1 MTRARILVVDDKEN
15 MLKLFA
21 KILGDDCE
29 LTTAAEGGRALSLV
43 EAQDFDVVVTD
54 LKMPGADGLEV
65 LKAVKRRQP
74 DTEVVMM
81 TAYATVND
89 AVEAMKQGAYD
100 YLQKPFDPDAAVL
113 TVTRALE
120 RKRLKEQAANLRK
133 ELQSLHSFHNIV
145 GKSRAMQ
152 DVYRL
157 LEQAAGLDIT
167 VLITGETGTGKELA
181 ARAIHYQSARRDR
194 RFVPINCGALPA
206 ELVESELFGH
216 ARGAFTGA
224 VGAKQGLFEE
234 AAGGT
239 IFLDEVGELPLA
251 VQVKLNR
258 ALQEREIRRV
268 GDNTPTKVD
277 VRVIAAT
284 HRDLK
289 AEIQTG
295 RFRED
300 LFYRLHVF
308 PVRMPSLNERREDI
322 PLLAAHF
329 LDKHARSFKR
339 ALKGLT
345 SEALRVLSGYR
356 WPGNVRE
363 LENAIERAVAVA
375 AGPEMDAGD
384 LPAELR
390 ESQTSSVPM
399 EALVKLPYKD
409 ALEMA
414 RDRFSR
420 DYLFALMREF
430 EGNVTRAAERASVE
444 RESLHRLLKRFGVR
458 SDDFKPRDQ

>member
-1 MTRARILVVDDKEN
+1 MTRARVLVVDDKEN

-43 EAQDFDVVVTD
+43 DAQVFDVVVTD

-375 AGPEMDAGD
+375 AGPEVDAGD
-384 LPAELR
+384 LSAELR
-390 ESQTSSVPM
+390 ESQTSSVPI

-420 DYLFALMREF
+420 DYLLALMREF
-430 EGNVTRAAERASVE
+430 EGNVTRAAERAGVE

-458 SDDFKPRDQ
+458 SDDFKPDR

>member
-21 KILGDDCE
+21 KILGDEYE
-29 LTTAAEGGRALSLV
+29 LITAAEGGRALSLLQ
-43 EAQDFDVVVTD
+43 AQEFDVVVTD
-54 LKMPGADGLEV
+54 LKMPGADGFAV
-65 LKAVKRRQP
+65 LKAVKQRQP

-100 YLQKPFDPDAAVL
+100 YLQKPFDPDAAALSVS
-113 TVTRALE
+113 RALE
-120 RKRLKEQAANLRK
+120 RKRLKEQAVSLRR
-133 ELQSLHSFHNIV
+133 ELQQLHAFHNIV
-145 GKSRAMQ
+145 GKSRAML

-167 VLITGETGTGKELA
+167 VLVTGETGTGKELA
-181 ARAIHYQSARRDR
+181 ARAIHYQSGRKDR
-194 RFVPINCGALPA
+194 RFVPVNCGALPS

-224 VGAKQGLFEE
+224 TGAKPGLFEE

-284 HRDLK
+284 HRELK
-289 AEIQTG
+289 AEVQGG

-308 PVRMPSLNERREDI
+308 PVRMPALRERREDI

-329 LDKHARSFKR
+329 LEKHAHAFRR
-339 ALKGLT
+339 DLKGFT
-345 SEALRVLSGYR
+345 PGALRVLTGYA

-363 LENAIERAVAVA
+363 LENAVERAVAVA
-375 AGPEMDAGD
+375 AGPDVDGRD
-384 LPAELR
+384 LPAELSDGP
-390 ESQTSSVPM
+390 EGGLPIDT
-399 EALVKLPYKD
+399 LVKLPYRE
-409 ALEMA
+409 ALETA

-420 DYLFALMREF
+420 DYLLALMREF
-430 EGNVTRAAERASVE
+430 EGNVTRAADHAGVE
-444 RESLHRLLKRFGVR
+444 RESLHRLLKRYGVR
-458 SDDFKPRDQ
+458 SDDFKPRV